1 VGVLFSSWLSAYTQA
16 WQFYLGA
23 FFILIVMTTPG
34 GLASLIDRAWHL
46 RYGDIDAKRA
56 LRLGCGWQGHW
67 CAGRAHPGHRNGL
80 SGQPG
85 QPGRNRRRCA
95 PLLWGWRIDVHA
107 PFPWV
112 IAVLCMAAEQ
122 RCSWLGIATGGRDD
136 CAGSLDPAGVYK
148 AFDRSQILR
157 GVDLQLQ
164 PGERCALIGANGAG
178 KSSLFHVISGRYR
191 ADAGRVLLHGRD
203 ITHAPPQQIH
213 RLGLARSFQITS
225 LFPRLSAF
233 ENVRC
238 ALLWTLGYRY
248 AFWRRI
254 GRLRDASERA
264 LSVLEKV
271 GLAARAQVVAGELS
285 YAEQRALELAVTIAA
300 DASVILLDEPTAG
313 MSRAES
319 GHGGAD
325 PRGHR
330 RQDPADGGA

>member
-1 VGVLFSSWLSAYTQA
+1 
-16 WQFYLGA
+16 
-23 FFILIVMTTPG
+23 MTAP
-34 GLASLIDRAWHL
+34 
-46 RYGDIDAKRA
+46 
-56 LRLGCGWQGHW
+56 
-67 CAGRAHPGHRNGL
+67 
-80 SGQPG
+80 
-85 QPGRNRRRCA
+85 A
-95 PLLWGWRIDVHA
+95 PLIL
-107 PFPWV
+107 
-112 IAVLCMAAEQ
+112 Q
-122 RCSWLGIATGGRDD
+122 
-136 CAGSLDPAGVYK
+136 GVYK
-148 AFDRSQILR
+148 AFDRSEILR

-164 PGERCALIGANGAG
+164 PGERCALIGPNGAG

-203 ITHAPPQQIH
+203 ITHAAPQQIN

-271 GLAARAQVVAGELS
+271 GLAARAQVAAGELS

-319 GHGGAD
+319 AAMVALIREVTVGKTLLMVEHDMQVVFGLADRIAVMDNGRVIACDSAERIRANPHVQALYLDRRRHG
-325 PRGHR
+325 
-330 RQDPADGGA
+330 

>member
-1 VGVLFSSWLSAYTQA
+1 
-16 WQFYLGA
+16 
-23 FFILIVMTTPG
+23 MTAP
-34 GLASLIDRAWHL
+34 
-46 RYGDIDAKRA
+46 
-56 LRLGCGWQGHW
+56 
-67 CAGRAHPGHRNGL
+67 
-80 SGQPG
+80 
-85 QPGRNRRRCA
+85 A
-95 PLLWGWRIDVHA
+95 PLILEDVH
-107 PFPWV
+107 
-112 IAVLCMAAEQ
+112 
-122 RCSWLGIATGGRDD
+122 
-136 CAGSLDPAGVYK
+136 K

-164 PGERCALIGANGAG
+164 PGERCALIGPNGAG

-203 ITHAPPQQIH
+203 ITRAPPQQIH

-319 GHGGAD
+319 AAMVALIREVTIGKTLLMVEHDMQVVFGLADRIAVMDNGRVIASDSAERIRANPEVQALYLDRRRHG
-325 PRGHR
+325 
-330 RQDPADGGA
+330 